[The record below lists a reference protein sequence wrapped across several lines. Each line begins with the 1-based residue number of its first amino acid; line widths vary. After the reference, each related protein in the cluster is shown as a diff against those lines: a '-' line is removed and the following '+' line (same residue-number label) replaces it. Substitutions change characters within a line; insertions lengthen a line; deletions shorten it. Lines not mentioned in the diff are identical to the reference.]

1 MSALKQSILSPFR
14 ALAMLFRE
22 LRFELDDLIRFKSLS
37 LMESERYWRVIFA
50 QVILV
55 AFLGGSLEA
64 ILPLLGFLGF
74 IDLNIVN
81 GIVIIM
87 AIMVLIGGFVL
98 FALNVRIT
106 AKRLKT
112 LHKELIEESAHS
124 TDSNLAD
131 SNFSYFSSLFIRFI
145 TPKYFYISLV
155 ILTILVVCMW
165 IMLENTEYEIE
176 SIVIFLAVVG
186 ALIGLFYSIILLPNL
201 TKVLDIRQ
209 FSLNSKKM
217 LLSIVFISA
226 GFLLIGFSPV
236 VNFIYAYGDS
246 VCFLYMFYGGMGL
259 LLLGLWQYSGTYMRI
274 WLFIAAYGVLT
285 YMITALSVYP
295 YRFAD
300 IEKEA
305 TIIPAMLCFLPL
317 LIWHI
322 RQKAFVGVL
331 GIIWIYDQIVSGYF
345 FDEGY
350 MILYSG
356 IFNAIAFY
364 IFAMIGFYC
373 VRFFSESESFFG
385 RFIRLFSKL
394 WICGSISGLIFI
406 ILFFNGIAFFASG
419 KVVVALGKGV
429 AALLGFSLSLSL
441 QRLKIERFAL
451 LLLVLFSIYVGIL
464 VFKSFDYLHFFG
476 EFAYNPSYTTLSFDS
491 LFGYFVVSFVLLFLF
506 LLTKHTGA
514 DSKYQGFI
522 HLRLCL
528 VLCFSA
534 MILFCM
540 QYLHTALNSY
550 AYSPLGAME
559 ICVFFI
565 ILFSFVL
572 LGLFWRYNVLFALS
586 FVGLMADFIFF
597 PRLSVFLILL
607 SFGVLWEVA
616 KILFL
621 NRQKIESIS

>member
-1 MSALKQSILSPFR
+1 MSALRQSILSPFR
-14 ALAMLFRE
+14 ALATLFRE
-22 LRFELDDLIRFKSLS
+22 LRFELDELIKSKSLS

-55 AFLGGSLEA
+55 AFLGGSLGA
-64 ILPLLGFLGF
+64 ILPLLGF
-74 IDLNIVN
+74 IDSNIVN

-87 AIMVLIGGFVL
+87 AIIVLIGGFVL

-124 TDSNLAD
+124 AD

-155 ILTILVVCMW
+155 ILLI
-165 IMLENTEYEIE
+165 IMAYVGIMFADYEIE

-186 ALIGLFYSIILLPNL
+186 TFIGLFYSIILLPNL
-201 TKVLDIRQ
+201 TKVLDIKQ
-209 FSLNSKKM
+209 FNQDSKKM
-217 LLSIVFISA
+217 LLSIGLISA

-236 VNFIYAYGDS
+236 VNFIYAYEDS

-259 LLLGLWQYSGTYMRI
+259 VLLGLWQYSGTYMKI
-274 WLFIAAYGVLT
+274 WLFIAVYGVLT
-285 YMITALSVYP
+285 YLITALSVYP

-331 GIIWIYDQIVSGYF
+331 GIIWIYNHIVSGYL
-345 FDEGY
+345 FDDGY
-350 MILYSG
+350 MILDSV

-385 RFIRLFSKL
+385 KFIRLFSKL
-394 WICGSISGLIFI
+394 WICGSISGLIFLG
-406 ILFFNGIAFFASG
+406 LFFNGFAFFAL
-419 KVVVALGKGV
+419 VKGV
-429 AALLGFSLSLSL
+429 IALLGFSLSLSL
-441 QRLKIERFAL
+441 QRLKMEHFAL

-464 VFKSFDYLHFFG
+464 FFKSFNYLHFFG
-476 EFAYNPSYTTLSFDS
+476 EFAHNPSYTTLSFDS
-491 LFGYFVVSFVLLFLF
+491 LFGFFVVSFVLLFLF
-506 LLTKHTGA
+506 LLSKHTGA
-514 DSKYQGFI
+514 DSTYQGFI

-534 MILFCM
+534 MILFSM

-550 AYSPLGAME
+550 AYSLWGVME
-559 ICVFFI
+559 ISVFFI
-565 ILFSFVL
+565 IAFSFVL

-586 FVGLMADFIFF
+586 FMGLMADFIFF
-597 PRLSVFLILL
+597 PRFSVFFILL
-607 SFGVLWEVA
+607 FFGVLWEII
-616 KILFL
+616 KILFF

>member
-14 ALAMLFRE
+14 ALATLFRE

-55 AFLGGSLEA
+55 AFLGGSLGA

-87 AIMVLIGGFVL
+87 AIIVLIGGFVL

-112 LHKELIEESAHS
+112 LHKELIEESAC
-124 TDSNLAD
+124 SNPAD

-155 ILTILVVCMW
+155 ILLI
-165 IMLENTEYEIE
+165 IMACVGIMFADYEIE

-186 ALIGLFYSIILLPNL
+186 TFIGLFYSIILLPNL

-209 FSLNSKKM
+209 FNQDSKKM
-217 LLSIVFISA
+217 LLSIVLISA

-236 VNFIYAYGDS
+236 VNFIYAYEDS

-259 LLLGLWQYSGTYMRI
+259 VLLGLWQYSGTYMRI

-322 RQKAFVGVL
+322 RQKAFAGTL
-331 GIIWIYDQIVSGYF
+331 GIIWIYDCIVSGYF

-385 RFIRLFSKL
+385 KFIRLFSKL
-394 WICGSISGLIFI
+394 WICGSISGLIFLG
-406 ILFFNGIAFFASG
+406 LFFNGIAFFALG
-419 KVVVALGKGV
+419 KGVVALGKGV

-464 VFKSFDYLHFFG
+464 VFKSFGYLHFFG

-491 LFGYFVVSFVLLFLF
+491 LLGYFVVSFVLLFLF

-514 DSKYQGFI
+514 DSKYQGFT

-550 AYSPLGAME
+550 AYSLWGVME

-572 LGLFWRYNVLFALS
+572 LGLFWRYNILFALS

-607 SFGVLWEVA
+607 SFGVLWEIA

-621 NRQKIESIS
+621 NRQKAESIS

>member
-14 ALAMLFRE
+14 ALATLFRE

-50 QVILV
+50 EVILV
-55 AFLGGSLEA
+55 LLLGVGLGA
-64 ILPLLGFLGF
+64 ILPLLGF
-74 IDLNIVN
+74 IDSSILN
-81 GIVIIM
+81 GILIIIVIVGI
-87 AIMVLIGGFVL
+87 IGGFVL

-112 LHKELIEESAHS
+112 LHKELIEESAC
-124 TDSNLAD
+124 SNPAD

-155 ILTILVVCMW
+155 ILLI
-165 IMLENTEYEIE
+165 IMACVGIMFADYEIE

-186 ALIGLFYSIILLPNL
+186 TFIGLFYSIILLPNL

-209 FSLNSKKM
+209 FNQDSKKM
-217 LLSIVFISA
+217 LLSIGLISA

-259 LLLGLWQYSGTYMRI
+259 VLLGLWQYSGTYMKI

-322 RQKAFVGVL
+322 RQRAFVGVL
-331 GIIWIYDQIVSGYF
+331 GIIWIYDCIVSGYF

-385 RFIRLFSKL
+385 KFIRLFSKL
-394 WICGSISGLIFI
+394 WICGSISGLIFLG
-406 ILFFNGIAFFASG
+406 LFFNGIAFFALG

-464 VFKSFDYLHFFG
+464 VFKSFGYLHFFG

-540 QYLHTALNSY
+540 QYLHTALKSY
-550 AYSPLGAME
+550 AYSLWGVME

-621 NRQKIESIS
+621 NRQKAESIS

>member
-1 MSALKQSILSPFR
+1 MSALRQCILSPFV

-22 LRFELDDLIRFKSLS
+22 LRFELDELIRSKSLS

-55 AFLGGSLEA
+55 AFLGGGLGA

-74 IDLNIVN
+74 IDSNIVN
-81 GIVIIM
+81 GIVIIT
-87 AIMVLIGGFVL
+87 AIIVLIGGFVL

-131 SNFSYFSSLFIRFI
+131 SKPSYFSHFFIRFI

-155 ILTILVVCMW
+155 ILTILMVYMW

-176 SIVIFLAVVG
+176 FLMALLAVVG
-186 ALIGLFYSIILLPNL
+186 AFIGLFYSIILLPNL

-209 FSLNSKKM
+209 FSLDCKTM
-217 LLSIVFISA
+217 LLSIGLISA
-226 GFLLIGFSPV
+226 GFLLIGFSPIIK
-236 VNFIYAYGDS
+236 FITYEDS
-246 VCFLYMFYGGMGL
+246 VSFLYIFYGGMGL
-259 LLLGLWQYSGTYMRI
+259 VLLGLWQYSGTYMKI

-285 YMITALSVYP
+285 YLITALSVYP

-331 GIIWIYDQIVSGYF
+331 GIIWIYNHIVSGYF
-345 FDEGY
+345 FDDGY
-350 MILYSG
+350 MILDSV

-385 RFIRLFSKL
+385 KLIRLFSKL
-394 WICGSISGLIFI
+394 WICGSISGLIFLG
-406 ILFFNGIAFFASG
+406 LFFNGFAFFAL
-419 KVVVALGKGV
+419 VKGV
-429 AALLGFSLSLSL
+429 IALLGFSLSLSL
-441 QRLKIERFAL
+441 QRLKIEHFAL

-464 VFKSFDYLHFFG
+464 FFKSFNYLHFFG
-476 EFAYNPSYTTLSFDS
+476 EFAHNPSYTTLSFDS
-491 LFGYFVVSFVLLFLF
+491 LFGFFVVSFVLLFLF
-506 LLTKHTGA
+506 LLSKHTGA
-514 DSKYQGFI
+514 DSTYQGFI

-550 AYSPLGAME
+550 AYSLWGVME
-559 ICVFFI
+559 ISVFFI
-565 ILFSFVL
+565 IAFSFVL

-586 FVGLMADFIFF
+586 FMGLMADFIFF
-597 PRLSVFLILL
+597 PRFSVFFILL
-607 SFGVLWEVA
+607 FFGVLWEII
-616 KILFL
+616 KILFF

>member
-74 IDLNIVN
+74 IDLNIVS

-155 ILTILVVCMW
+155 ILLIIVACVG
-165 IMLENTEYEIE
+165 IMFADYEIE

-209 FSLNSKKM
+209 FNLDSKTM
-217 LLSIVFISA
+217 LLSIVLISA

-236 VNFIYAYGDS
+236 VNFIYAYDDS

-259 LLLGLWQYSGTYMRI
+259 VLLGLWQYSGTYMKI

-300 IEKEA
+300 IEKEV

-322 RQKAFVGVL
+322 RQRAFVGVL
-331 GIIWIYDQIVSGYF
+331 GIIWIYDCIVSDYF

-385 RFIRLFSKL
+385 KFIRLFSKL
-394 WICGSISGLIFI
+394 WICGSISGLIFLG
-406 ILFFNGIAFFASG
+406 LFFNGIAFFALG

>member
-1 MSALKQSILSPFR
+1 MLALKQYILSPFV
-14 ALAMLFRE
+14 ALVMLFKE
-22 LRFELDDLIRFKSLS
+22 LRFELDELIRCKSLS

-50 QVILV
+50 EVILV
-55 AFLGGSLEA
+55 LLLGGGVWA
-64 ILPLLGFLGF
+64 ILSLLLSALF
-74 IDLNIVN
+74 NIADSILIVMMII
-81 GIVIIM
+81 GIV
-87 AIMVLIGGFVL
+87 GGFVL
-98 FALNVRIT
+98 FALNIRIT

-112 LHKELIEESAHS
+112 LHKELHKELIEQSARPI
-124 TDSNLAD
+124 DSSLAD
-131 SNFSYFSSLFIRFI
+131 SKPSYFSRFVIRFI

-155 ILTILVVCMW
+155 ICVGCLWGALAGEINEWEKIATI
-165 IMLENTEYEIE
+165 
-176 SIVIFLAVVG
+176 FFAVVG
-186 ALIGLFYSIILLPNL
+186 AFIGLFYSIILLPNL

-209 FSLNSKKM
+209 FSLDCKTM
-217 LLSIVFISA
+217 LLSIGLISA

-259 LLLGLWQYSGTYMRI
+259 VLLGLWQYSGTYMKI

-300 IEKEA
+300 IEKEV

-322 RQKAFVGVL
+322 RQKAFVGTL
-331 GIIWIYDQIVSGYF
+331 GIIWIYDCIMSDYF
-345 FDEGY
+345 FDKRY

-373 VRFFSESESFFG
+373 VRFFGESESFFG
-385 RFIRLFSKL
+385 KFIRLFSKL
-394 WICGSISGLIFI
+394 WICGSISGLIFLG
-406 ILFFNGIAFFASG
+406 LFFNGIAFFALG
-419 KVVVALGKGV
+419 KVVV
-429 AALLGFSLSLSL
+429 ALLGFSLSLSL
-441 QRLKIERFAL
+441 QRLKIEHFAL
-451 LLLVLFSIYVGIL
+451 LLLLLFSIYVGIL
-464 VFKSFDYLHFFG
+464 FFKSFDYLHFFG
-476 EFAYNPSYTTLSFDS
+476 EFAHNPSYTTLSFDS
-491 LFGYFVVSFVLLFLF
+491 LFGFFVMSFVLLFLF
-506 LLTKHTGA
+506 ILSKHTGA
-514 DSKYQGFI
+514 DSTYQGFM

-550 AYSPLGAME
+550 AYSLWGVME
-559 ICVFFI
+559 ISVFFI
-565 ILFSFVL
+565 IAFSFVL

-597 PRLSVFLILL
+597 PKLSVFLILL
-607 SFGVLWEVA
+607 SFGVLWEIA

>member
-37 LMESERYWRVIFA
+37 LMESERYWRMIFA
-50 QVILV
+50 EVILV
-55 AFLGGSLEA
+55 LLLGVGLGA
-64 ILPLLGFLGF
+64 ILPLLGF
-74 IDLNIVN
+74 IDSNILN
-81 GIVIIM
+81 GILIIIVIVGI
-87 AIMVLIGGFVL
+87 IGGFVL

-112 LHKELIEESAHS
+112 LHKELIEESAC
-124 TDSNLAD
+124 SNPAD

-155 ILTILVVCMW
+155 ILLI
-165 IMLENTEYEIE
+165 IMACVGIMFADYEIE

-209 FSLNSKKM
+209 FNQDSKTM
-217 LLSIVFISA
+217 LLSIVLISA

-259 LLLGLWQYSGTYMRI
+259 LLLGLWQYSGTYMKI

-322 RQKAFVGVL
+322 RQRAFVGVL
-331 GIIWIYDQIVSGYF
+331 GIIWIYDCIVSGYF

-385 RFIRLFSKL
+385 KFIRLFSKL
-394 WICGSISGLIFI
+394 WICGSISGLIFLG
-406 ILFFNGIAFFASG
+406 LFFNGIAFFALG

-506 LLTKHTGA
+506 ILTKHTGA

-540 QYLHTALNSY
+540 QYLHTALKSY

-607 SFGVLWEVA
+607 SFGVLWEIA

>member
-55 AFLGGSLEA
+55 AFLGRSLGA
-64 ILPLLGFLGF
+64 ILPLLDF
-74 IDLNIVN
+74 IDSNIVN

-87 AIMVLIGGFVL
+87 AIIVLIGGFML

-155 ILTILVVCMW
+155 ILLIIVACVG

-176 SIVIFLAVVG
+176 FLMALLAVVG

-209 FSLNSKKM
+209 FNQDSKKM
-217 LLSIVFISA
+217 LLGIGLISA

-259 LLLGLWQYSGTYMRI
+259 VLLGLWQYSGTYMKI

-295 YRFAD
+295 YRFED

-331 GIIWIYDQIVSGYF
+331 GIIWIYNHIVNDYF

-350 MILYSG
+350 MILDSG

-373 VRFFSESESFFG
+373 VRFFGESESFFG
-385 RFIRLFSKL
+385 KFIRLFSRL
-394 WICGSISGLIFI
+394 WICGSISGLIFLG
-406 ILFFNGIAFFASG
+406 LFFNGIAFF
-419 KVVVALGKGV
+419 ALGKGV

-441 QRLKIERFAL
+441 QRLKIERFSL

-464 VFKSFDYLHFFG
+464 VFKAFDYLHFFG
-476 EFAYNPSYTTLSFDS
+476 EFAYNPSYTTVSFDS

-514 DSKYQGFI
+514 DSKYQGFT

-540 QYLHTALNSY
+540 QYLHTTLNSY
-550 AYSPLGAME
+550 AYSLWGVME

>member
-37 LMESERYWRVIFA
+37 LMESERYWRMIFA
-50 QVILV
+50 EVILV
-55 AFLGGSLEA
+55 LLLGVGLGA
-64 ILPLLGFLGF
+64 ILPLLGF
-74 IDLNIVN
+74 IDSSILN
-81 GIVIIM
+81 GILIIIVIVGI
-87 AIMVLIGGFVL
+87 IGGFML

-124 TDSNLAD
+124 VDSNLAD

-155 ILTILVVCMW
+155 ILLI
-165 IMLENTEYEIE
+165 IMACVGIMFADYEIE

-186 ALIGLFYSIILLPNL
+186 TLIGLFYSIILLPNL

-209 FSLNSKKM
+209 FNLDSKTM
-217 LLSIVFISA
+217 LLSIVLISA

-259 LLLGLWQYSGTYMRI
+259 LLLGLWQYSGTYMKI

-322 RQKAFVGVL
+322 RQRAFVGVL
-331 GIIWIYDQIVSGYF
+331 GIIWIYDCIVSGYF

-385 RFIRLFSKL
+385 KFIRLFSKL

-506 LLTKHTGA
+506 LLSKHTGA
-514 DSKYQGFI
+514 DSKYQGFT

-550 AYSPLGAME
+550 AYSLWGVME

-597 PRLSVFLILL
+597 PKLSVFLILL
-607 SFGVLWEVA
+607 SFGVLWEIA

>member
-37 LMESERYWRVIFA
+37 LMESERYWRMIFA

-87 AIMVLIGGFVL
+87 AIIVLIGGFML

-155 ILTILVVCMW
+155 ILLI
-165 IMLENTEYEIE
+165 IMACVGIMFADYEIE

-209 FSLNSKKM
+209 FNLNSKTM
-217 LLSIVFISA
+217 LLSIGLISA

-236 VNFIYAYGDS
+236 VNFIYAYKDS

-259 LLLGLWQYSGTYMRI
+259 LLLGLWQYSGTYMKI

-331 GIIWIYDQIVSGYF
+331 GIIWIYDCIVGGYF

-385 RFIRLFSKL
+385 KFIRLFSKL
-394 WICGSISGLIFI
+394 WICGSISGLIFLG
-406 ILFFNGIAFFASG
+406 LFFNGIAFFALG
-419 KVVVALGKGV
+419 KVVV
-429 AALLGFSLSLSL
+429 ALLGFSLSLSL
-441 QRLKIERFAL
+441 QRLKIERFSL

-464 VFKSFDYLHFFG
+464 VFKSFGYLHFFG

-540 QYLHTALNSY
+540 QYLHTALDSY
-550 AYSPLGAME
+550 AYSLWGVME

-597 PRLSVFLILL
+597 PKLSVFLILL

>member
-55 AFLGGSLEA
+55 AFLGRSLGA
-64 ILPLLGFLGF
+64 ILPLLDF
-74 IDLNIVN
+74 IDSNIVN

-87 AIMVLIGGFVL
+87 AIIVLIGGFML

-124 TDSNLAD
+124 TDSN
-131 SNFSYFSSLFIRFI
+131 FSYFSSLFIRFI

-155 ILTILVVCMW
+155 ILLIIVACVG

-176 SIVIFLAVVG
+176 FLMALLAVVG
-186 ALIGLFYSIILLPNL
+186 TFIGLFYSIILLPNL
-201 TKVLDIRQ
+201 TKVLDIKQ
-209 FSLNSKKM
+209 FNQDSKKM
-217 LLSIVFISA
+217 LISIGLISA

-236 VNFIYAYGDS
+236 VNFIYAYEYS

-259 LLLGLWQYSGTYMRI
+259 VLLGLWQYSGTYMKI

-285 YMITALSVYP
+285 YMITALSIYP

-331 GIIWIYDQIVSGYF
+331 GIIWIYDCIVNDYF
-345 FDEGY
+345 FDNGY
-350 MILYSG
+350 MFLYSG

-373 VRFFSESESFFG
+373 VRFFGESESFFG
-385 RFIRLFSKL
+385 KFIRLFSRL
-394 WICGSISGLIFI
+394 WICGSISGLIFLG
-406 ILFFNGIAFFASG
+406 LFFNGIAFFA
-419 KVVVALGKGV
+419 LGKGAV
-429 AALLGFSLSLSL
+429 ALLGFSLSLSL

-464 VFKSFDYLHFFG
+464 VFKAFDYLHFFG

-491 LFGYFVVSFVLLFLF
+491 LFGYFVMSFVLLFLF

-514 DSKYQGFI
+514 DSKYQGFT
-522 HLRLCL
+522 HLRLYL

-550 AYSPLGAME
+550 AYSLWGVME

>member
-55 AFLGGSLEA
+55 AFLGGSLGA

-87 AIMVLIGGFVL
+87 AIIVLIGGFVL

-112 LHKELIEESAHS
+112 LHKELIEESAC
-124 TDSNLAD
+124 SNPAD

-155 ILTILVVCMW
+155 ILLI
-165 IMLENTEYEIE
+165 IMACVGIMFADYEIE

-186 ALIGLFYSIILLPNL
+186 TFIGLFYSIILLPNL

-209 FSLNSKKM
+209 FNQDSKKM
-217 LLSIVFISA
+217 LLSIVLISA

-236 VNFIYAYGDS
+236 VNFIYAYEDS

-259 LLLGLWQYSGTYMRI
+259 VLLGLWQYSGTYMKI

-322 RQKAFVGVL
+322 RQKAFAGTL
-331 GIIWIYDQIVSGYF
+331 GIIWIYDCIVSGYF

-385 RFIRLFSKL
+385 KFIRLFSKL
-394 WICGSISGLIFI
+394 WICGSISGLIFLG
-406 ILFFNGIAFFASG
+406 LFFNGIAFFVSG

>member
-55 AFLGGSLEA
+55 AFLGRSLGA
-64 ILPLLGFLGF
+64 ILPLLDF
-74 IDLNIVN
+74 IDSNIVN

-87 AIMVLIGGFVL
+87 AIIVLIGGFML

-124 TDSNLAD
+124 TDSN
-131 SNFSYFSSLFIRFI
+131 FSYFSSLFIRFI

-155 ILTILVVCMW
+155 ILTILMVCMW

-176 SIVIFLAVVG
+176 FLMALLAVVG
-186 ALIGLFYSIILLPNL
+186 TFIGLFYSIILLPNL
-201 TKVLDIRQ
+201 TKVLDIKQ
-209 FSLNSKKM
+209 FNQDSKKM
-217 LLSIVFISA
+217 LISIGLISA

-236 VNFIYAYGDS
+236 VNFIYAYEYS

-259 LLLGLWQYSGTYMRI
+259 VLLGLWQYSGTYMKI

-285 YMITALSVYP
+285 YMITALSIYP

-331 GIIWIYDQIVSGYF
+331 GIIWIYDCIVNDYF
-345 FDEGY
+345 FDNGY
-350 MILYSG
+350 MFLYSG

-385 RFIRLFSKL
+385 KFIRLFSKL
-394 WICGSISGLIFI
+394 WICGSISGLIFLG
-406 ILFFNGIAFFASG
+406 LFFNGIAFFA
-419 KVVVALGKGV
+419 LGKGAV
-429 AALLGFSLSLSL
+429 ALLGFSLSLSL

-464 VFKSFDYLHFFG
+464 VFKAFDYLHFFG

-491 LFGYFVVSFVLLFLF
+491 LLGYFVMSFVLLFLF

-514 DSKYQGFI
+514 DSKYQGFT
-522 HLRLCL
+522 HLRLYL

-550 AYSPLGAME
+550 AYSLWGVME

>member
-14 ALAMLFRE
+14 ALATLFRE

-55 AFLGGSLEA
+55 AFLSGSLGA
-64 ILPLLGFLGF
+64 ILPLLGF
-74 IDLNIVN
+74 IDSNIVN

-87 AIMVLIGGFVL
+87 AIIVLIGGFVL

-124 TDSNLAD
+124 AD

-155 ILTILVVCMW
+155 ILLI
-165 IMLENTEYEIE
+165 IMAYVGIMFADYEIE

-186 ALIGLFYSIILLPNL
+186 TFIGLFYSIILLPNL
-201 TKVLDIRQ
+201 TKVLDIKQ
-209 FSLNSKKM
+209 FNQDSKKM
-217 LLSIVFISA
+217 LLSIGLISA

-236 VNFIYAYGDS
+236 VNFIYAYEDS

-259 LLLGLWQYSGTYMRI
+259 VLLGLWQYSGTYMKI
-274 WLFIAAYGVLT
+274 WLFIAVYGVLT
-285 YMITALSVYP
+285 YLITALSVYP

-385 RFIRLFSKL
+385 KFIRLFSKL
-394 WICGSISGLIFI
+394 WICGSISGLIFLG
-406 ILFFNGIAFFASG
+406 LFFNGIAFFASG
-419 KVVVALGKGV
+419 KSVVALGKGV

-506 LLTKHTGA
+506 LLSKHTGA
-514 DSKYQGFI
+514 DSKYQGFT

-550 AYSPLGAME
+550 AYSLWGVME

-607 SFGVLWEVA
+607 SFGVLWEIA
-616 KILFL
+616 KILFF

>member
-55 AFLGGSLEA
+55 AFLGRSLGA
-64 ILPLLGFLGF
+64 ILPLLDF
-74 IDLNIVN
+74 IDSNIVN

-87 AIMVLIGGFVL
+87 AIIVLIGGFML

-124 TDSNLAD
+124 TDSN
-131 SNFSYFSSLFIRFI
+131 FSYFSSLFIRFI

-155 ILTILVVCMW
+155 ILTILMVCMW

-176 SIVIFLAVVG
+176 FLMALLAVVG
-186 ALIGLFYSIILLPNL
+186 TFIGLFYSIILLPNL
-201 TKVLDIRQ
+201 TKVLDIKQ
-209 FSLNSKKM
+209 FNQDSKKM
-217 LLSIVFISA
+217 LISIGLISA

-236 VNFIYAYGDS
+236 VNFIYAYEYS

-259 LLLGLWQYSGTYMRI
+259 VLLGLWQYSGTYMKI

-285 YMITALSVYP
+285 YMITALSIYP

-300 IEKEA
+300 IEKEV

-331 GIIWIYDQIVSGYF
+331 GIIWIYDCIVNDYF
-345 FDEGY
+345 FDNGY
-350 MILYSG
+350 MFLYSG

-385 RFIRLFSKL
+385 KFIRLFSRL
-394 WICGSISGLIFI
+394 WICGSISGLIFLG
-406 ILFFNGIAFFASG
+406 LFFNGIAFFA
-419 KVVVALGKGV
+419 LGKGAV
-429 AALLGFSLSLSL
+429 ALLGFSLSLSL

-464 VFKSFDYLHFFG
+464 VFKAFDYLHFFG

-491 LFGYFVVSFVLLFLF
+491 LLGYFVMSFVLLFLF

-514 DSKYQGFI
+514 DSKYQGFT
-522 HLRLCL
+522 HLRLYL

-550 AYSPLGAME
+550 AYSLWGVME

>member
-14 ALAMLFRE
+14 ALAMLFKE
-22 LRFELDDLIRFKSLS
+22 LRFELDELIRCKSLS

-50 QVILV
+50 EVILV
-55 AFLGGSLEA
+55 LLLGGGVWA
-64 ILPLLGFLGF
+64 ILSLLLSALF
-74 IDLNIVN
+74 NIADSILIVMMII
-81 GIVIIM
+81 GIV
-87 AIMVLIGGFVL
+87 GGLVL

-112 LHKELIEESAHS
+112 LHKELHKELIEESAHS

-131 SNFSYFSSLFIRFI
+131 SKPSYFSRFFIRFI

-155 ILTILVVCMW
+155 ICVGCLWGALAGEINEWEKIATI
-165 IMLENTEYEIE
+165 
-176 SIVIFLAVVG
+176 FFAVVG
-186 ALIGLFYSIILLPNL
+186 TFIGLFYSIILLPNL

-209 FSLNSKKM
+209 FSLDCKTM
-217 LLSIVFISA
+217 LLSIGLISA
-226 GFLLIGFSPV
+226 GFLLIGFSPIIK
-236 VNFIYAYGDS
+236 FITYEDS
-246 VCFLYMFYGGMGL
+246 VCFLYILYGGMGL
-259 LLLGLWQYSGTYMRI
+259 VLLGLWQYSGTYMKI

-285 YMITALSVYP
+285 YLITALSVYP

-331 GIIWIYDQIVSGYF
+331 GIIWIYNHIVSGYL
-345 FDEGY
+345 FDDGY
-350 MILYSG
+350 MILDSV
-356 IFNAIAFY
+356 IFNAIALY

-385 RFIRLFSKL
+385 KFIRLCSKL
-394 WICGSISGLIFI
+394 WICGSISGLIFLG
-406 ILFFNGIAFFASG
+406 LFFNGLAFFAL
-419 KVVVALGKGV
+419 VKGV
-429 AALLGFSLSLSL
+429 IALLGFSLSLSL
-441 QRLKIERFAL
+441 QRLKIEHFAL

-464 VFKSFDYLHFFG
+464 FFKSFDYLHFFG
-476 EFAYNPSYTTLSFDS
+476 EFAHNPSYTTLSFDS
-491 LFGYFVVSFVLLFLF
+491 LFGFFVMSFVLLFLF
-506 LLTKHTGA
+506 LLSKHTGA
-514 DSKYQGFI
+514 DSTYQGFM

-534 MILFCM
+534 MIVFCM

-550 AYSPLGAME
+550 AYSLWGVME
-559 ICVFFI
+559 ISVFFI
-565 ILFSFVL
+565 IAFSVVL

-597 PRLSVFLILL
+597 PRFSVFFILL
-607 SFGVLWEVA
+607 SFGTLWEIA
-616 KILFL
+616 KILFF

>member
-1 MSALKQSILSPFR
+1 MSALRQCILSPFV
-14 ALAMLFRE
+14 ALVMLFRE
-22 LRFELDDLIRFKSLS
+22 LRFELDELIRSKSLS

-55 AFLGGSLEA
+55 AFLGGGLGA

-74 IDLNIVN
+74 IDSNIVN
-81 GIVIIM
+81 GIVIII
-87 AIMVLIGGFVL
+87 AIIVLIGGFVL
-98 FALNVRIT
+98 FALNIRIT

-131 SNFSYFSSLFIRFI
+131 SEPSYFSHFFIRFI

-155 ILTILVVCMW
+155 ICVGCLWSALAGEINEWEKIATI
-165 IMLENTEYEIE
+165 
-176 SIVIFLAVVG
+176 FFAVVG

-217 LLSIVFISA
+217 LLGIGLISA

-259 LLLGLWQYSGTYMRI
+259 VLLGLWQYSGTYMKI

-300 IEKEA
+300 IEKEV

-331 GIIWIYDQIVSGYF
+331 GIIWIYDCITSDYF
-345 FDEGY
+345 FDKRY

-373 VRFFSESESFFG
+373 VRFFGESESFFG
-385 RFIRLFSKL
+385 KFIRLFSKL
-394 WICGSISGLIFI
+394 WICGSISGLIFLG
-406 ILFFNGIAFFASG
+406 LFFNGIAFFALG

-441 QRLKIERFAL
+441 QRLKIERFSL

-464 VFKSFDYLHFFG
+464 VFKSFGYLHFFG

-540 QYLHTALNSY
+540 QYLHTALDSY
-550 AYSPLGAME
+550 AYSLWGVME

-597 PRLSVFLILL
+597 PKLSVFLILL
-607 SFGVLWEVA
+607 SFGVLWEIA

>member
-1 MSALKQSILSPFR
+1 MSALKQYILSPFV
-14 ALAMLFRE
+14 ALVMLFRE
-22 LRFELDDLIRFKSLS
+22 LRFELDELIRCKSLS

-50 QVILV
+50 EVILV
-55 AFLGGSLEA
+55 LLLGGGVWA
-64 ILPLLGFLGF
+64 ILSLLLSALF
-74 IDLNIVN
+74 NIADSILIVMMII
-81 GIVIIM
+81 GIV
-87 AIMVLIGGFVL
+87 GGLVL
-98 FALNVRIT
+98 FALNIRIT

-112 LHKELIEESAHS
+112 LHKELHKELIEESAHS

-131 SNFSYFSSLFIRFI
+131 SKPSYFSRFVIRFI

-155 ILTILVVCMW
+155 ICVGCLWGALAGEINEWEKIATI
-165 IMLENTEYEIE
+165 
-176 SIVIFLAVVG
+176 FFAVVG
-186 ALIGLFYSIILLPNL
+186 TFIGLFYSIILLPNL

-217 LLSIVFISA
+217 LLGIGLISA

-259 LLLGLWQYSGTYMRI
+259 VLLGLWQYSGTYMKI

-300 IEKEA
+300 IEKEV

-331 GIIWIYDQIVSGYF
+331 GIIWIYDCIMSDYF
-345 FDEGY
+345 FDKRY

-356 IFNAIAFY
+356 IFNAIALY

-385 RFIRLFSKL
+385 KLIRLFSKL
-394 WICGSISGLIFI
+394 WICGSISGLIFLG
-406 ILFFNGIAFFASG
+406 LFFNGIAFFAL
-419 KVVVALGKGV
+419 VKGV
-429 AALLGFSLSLSL
+429 VALLGFSLSLSL
-441 QRLKIERFAL
+441 QRLKIERFSL

-464 VFKSFDYLHFFG
+464 VFKSFGYLHFFG
-476 EFAYNPSYTTLSFDS
+476 EFAYNPSYTTLGFDS
-491 LFGYFVVSFVLLFLF
+491 LFGFFVMSFVLLFLF
-506 LLTKHTGA
+506 LLSKHTGA
-514 DSKYQGFI
+514 DSTYQGFI

-550 AYSPLGAME
+550 AYSLWGVME
-559 ICVFFI
+559 ISVFFI
-565 ILFSFVL
+565 IAFSFVL

-586 FVGLMADFIFF
+586 FMGLMADFIFF

-616 KILFL
+616 KIVFF

>member
-37 LMESERYWRVIFA
+37 LMESERYWRMIFA

-55 AFLGGSLEA
+55 AFLGGSLGA
-64 ILPLLGFLGF
+64 ILPLLGF
-74 IDLNIVN
+74 IDSSILN
-81 GIVIIM
+81 GILIIIVIVGI
-87 AIMVLIGGFVL
+87 IGGFVL

-112 LHKELIEESAHS
+112 LHKELIEESAC
-124 TDSNLAD
+124 SNPAD

-155 ILTILVVCMW
+155 ILLI
-165 IMLENTEYEIE
+165 IMACVGIMFADYEIE

-209 FSLNSKKM
+209 FNLNSKTM
-217 LLSIVFISA
+217 LLSIVLLCA

-259 LLLGLWQYSGTYMRI
+259 LLLGLWQYSGTYMKI

-331 GIIWIYDQIVSGYF
+331 GIIWIYDCIVSGYF

-385 RFIRLFSKL
+385 KFIRLFSKL

-464 VFKSFDYLHFFG
+464 VFKSFGYLHFFG

-540 QYLHTALNSY
+540 QYLHTALKSY

>member
-50 QVILV
+50 EVILV
-55 AFLGGSLEA
+55 LLLGVGLGA
-64 ILPLLGFLGF
+64 ILPLLGF
-74 IDLNIVN
+74 IDSNIVN

-87 AIMVLIGGFVL
+87 AIIVLIGGFVL

-112 LHKELIEESAHS
+112 LHKELIEESAC
-124 TDSNLAD
+124 SNPAD

-155 ILTILVVCMW
+155 ILLI
-165 IMLENTEYEIE
+165 IMACVGIMFADYEIE

-209 FSLNSKKM
+209 FNLDSKTM
-217 LLSIVFISA
+217 LLSIVLISA

-259 LLLGLWQYSGTYMRI
+259 VLLGLWQYSGTYMKI

-305 TIIPAMLCFLPL
+305 TIIPTMLCFLPL

-322 RQKAFVGVL
+322 RQKAFAGTL
-331 GIIWIYDQIVSGYF
+331 GIIWIYDCIVSGYF

-385 RFIRLFSKL
+385 KFIRLFSKL
-394 WICGSISGLIFI
+394 WICGSISGLIFLG
-406 ILFFNGIAFFASG
+406 LFFNGIAFFALG

-514 DSKYQGFI
+514 DSKYQGFT

-540 QYLHTALNSY
+540 QYLHTALKSY

>member
-87 AIMVLIGGFVL
+87 TIIVLIGGFVL

-112 LHKELIEESAHS
+112 LHKELIEESAC
-124 TDSNLAD
+124 SNPAD

-155 ILTILVVCMW
+155 ILLI
-165 IMLENTEYEIE
+165 IMACVGIMFADYEIE

-209 FSLNSKKM
+209 FNLNSKKM
-217 LLSIVFISA
+217 LISIVLLCA

-259 LLLGLWQYSGTYMRI
+259 LLLGLWQYSGTYMKI

-300 IEKEA
+300 IDKEA

-331 GIIWIYDQIVSGYF
+331 GIIWIYDCIVSGYF

-385 RFIRLFSKL
+385 KFIRLFSKL
-394 WICGSISGLIFI
+394 WICGSISGLIFLG
-406 ILFFNGIAFFASG
+406 LFFNGIAFFVSG

-464 VFKSFDYLHFFG
+464 VFKSFGYLHFFG

-540 QYLHTALNSY
+540 QYLHTALKSY

-621 NRQKIESIS
+621 NRQKAESIS

>member
-1 MSALKQSILSPFR
+1 MLALKQYILSPFV
-14 ALAMLFRE
+14 ALAMLFKE
-22 LRFELDDLIRFKSLS
+22 LRFELDELIRCKSLS

-50 QVILV
+50 EVILV
-55 AFLGGSLEA
+55 LLLGGGVWA
-64 ILPLLGFLGF
+64 ILSLLLSALF
-74 IDLNIVN
+74 NIADSILIVMMII
-81 GIVIIM
+81 GIV
-87 AIMVLIGGFVL
+87 GGLVL

-112 LHKELIEESAHS
+112 LHKELHKELIEQSARPI
-124 TDSNLAD
+124 DSSLAD
-131 SNFSYFSSLFIRFI
+131 SKPSYFSRFVIRFI

-155 ILTILVVCMW
+155 ICVGCLWGALAGEINEWEKIATI
-165 IMLENTEYEIE
+165 
-176 SIVIFLAVVG
+176 FFAVVG
-186 ALIGLFYSIILLPNL
+186 TFIGLFYSIILLPNL

-217 LLSIVFISA
+217 LLGIGLISA

-259 LLLGLWQYSGTYMRI
+259 VLLGLWQYSGTYMKI

-300 IEKEA
+300 IEKEV

-331 GIIWIYDQIVSGYF
+331 GIIWIYDHIVSGYL
-345 FDEGY
+345 FDGY
-350 MILYSG
+350 MILDSV
-356 IFNAIAFY
+356 IFNAIALY

-385 RFIRLFSKL
+385 KFIRLFSKL
-394 WICGSISGLIFI
+394 WICGSISGLIFLG
-406 ILFFNGIAFFASG
+406 LFFNGFAFFAL
-419 KVVVALGKGV
+419 VKGV
-429 AALLGFSLSLSL
+429 VALLGFSLSLSL
-441 QRLKIERFAL
+441 QRLKIEHFAL

-464 VFKSFDYLHFFG
+464 FFKSFNYLHFFG
-476 EFAYNPSYTTLSFDS
+476 EFAHNPSYTTLSFDS
-491 LFGYFVVSFVLLFLF
+491 LFGFFVMSFVLLFLF
-506 LLTKHTGA
+506 ILSKHTGA
-514 DSKYQGFI
+514 DSTYQGFM

-550 AYSPLGAME
+550 AYSLLGVME
-559 ICVFFI
+559 ISVFFI
-565 ILFSFVL
+565 IFFSFVL

-586 FVGLMADFIFF
+586 FMGLMADFIFF
-597 PRLSVFLILL
+597 PRFSVFFILL
-607 SFGVLWEVA
+607 FFGVLWEII
-616 KILFL
+616 KILFF
-621 NRQKIESIS
+621 NRQKVESIS

>member
-64 ILPLLGFLGF
+64 ILPWIGF
-74 IDLNIVN
+74 IDSNIVN

-87 AIMVLIGGFVL
+87 AIIVLIGGFVL

-124 TDSNLAD
+124 TDSN
-131 SNFSYFSSLFIRFI
+131 FSYFSSLFIRFI

-155 ILTILVVCMW
+155 ILLI
-165 IMLENTEYEIE
+165 IMACVGIMFADYEIE
-176 SIVIFLAVVG
+176 SIVILLAVVG

-209 FSLNSKKM
+209 FNQDSKKM
-217 LLSIVFISA
+217 LLSIVLISA

-236 VNFIYAYGDS
+236 VNFIYAYDDS

-259 LLLGLWQYSGTYMRI
+259 VLLGLCQYSGTYMKI

-331 GIIWIYDQIVSGYF
+331 GIIWIYDCIVSGYF

-385 RFIRLFSKL
+385 KFIRLFSKL
-394 WICGSISGLIFI
+394 WICGSISGLIFLG
-406 ILFFNGIAFFASG
+406 LFFNGIAFFASG

-441 QRLKIERFAL
+441 QRLKIERFSL

-464 VFKSFDYLHFFG
+464 VFKSFGYLHFFG

-550 AYSPLGAME
+550 AYSLWGVME

>member
-1 MSALKQSILSPFR
+1 MSALRQCILSPFV
-14 ALAMLFRE
+14 ALVMLFRE

-55 AFLGGSLEA
+55 AFLGGSLGA
-64 ILPLLGFLGF
+64 ILPLLGF

-124 TDSNLAD
+124 TDSN
-131 SNFSYFSSLFIRFI
+131 FSYFSSLFIRFI

-155 ILTILVVCMW
+155 ILTILMLCMW
-165 IMLENTEYEIE
+165 IMLENTKYEVE
-176 SIVIFLAVVG
+176 FLMALLAVVG
-186 ALIGLFYSIILLPNL
+186 AFIGLFYSIILLPNL

-209 FSLNSKKM
+209 FSLDCKTM
-217 LLSIVFISA
+217 LLSIVLISA
-226 GFLLIGFSPV
+226 GFFLIGFSPIIK
-236 VNFIYAYGDS
+236 FITYDDS
-246 VCFLYMFYGGMGL
+246 VCFLYIFYGGMGL
-259 LLLGLWQYSGTYMRI
+259 VLLGLWQYSGTYMRI

-285 YMITALSVYP
+285 YLITALSVYP

-331 GIIWIYDQIVSGYF
+331 GIIWIYNHIVSGYL
-345 FDEGY
+345 FDDGY
-350 MILYSG
+350 MILDSV

-385 RFIRLFSKL
+385 KLIRLFSKL
-394 WICGSISGLIFI
+394 WICGSISGLIFLG
-406 ILFFNGIAFFASG
+406 LFFNGFAFFAL
-419 KVVVALGKGV
+419 VKGV
-429 AALLGFSLSLSL
+429 IALLGFSLSLSL
-441 QRLKIERFAL
+441 QRLKIEHFAL

-464 VFKSFDYLHFFG
+464 FFKSFNYLHFFG
-476 EFAYNPSYTTLSFDS
+476 EFAHNPSYTTLSFDS
-491 LFGYFVVSFVLLFLF
+491 LFGFFVVSFVLLFLF
-506 LLTKHTGA
+506 LLSKHTGA
-514 DSKYQGFI
+514 DSTYQGFM

-550 AYSPLGAME
+550 AYSLLGVME
-559 ICVFFI
+559 ISVFFI
-565 ILFSFVL
+565 IAFSFVL

-586 FVGLMADFIFF
+586 FMGLMADFIFF
-597 PRLSVFLILL
+597 PRFSVFLILL
-607 SFGVLWEVA
+607 FFGMLWEII
-616 KILFL
+616 KILFF
-621 NRQKIESIS
+621 NRQKAKSIS

>member
-50 QVILV
+50 EVILV
-55 AFLGGSLEA
+55 LLLGVGLGA
-64 ILPLLGFLGF
+64 ILPLLGF
-74 IDLNIVN
+74 IDSNIVN

-87 AIMVLIGGFVL
+87 AIIVLIGGFVL

-112 LHKELIEESAHS
+112 LHKELIEESAC
-124 TDSNLAD
+124 SNPAD

-155 ILTILVVCMW
+155 ILLI
-165 IMLENTEYEIE
+165 IMACVGIMFADYEIE

-209 FSLNSKKM
+209 FNLDSKTM
-217 LLSIVFISA
+217 LLSIVLISA

-259 LLLGLWQYSGTYMRI
+259 VLLGLWQYSGTYMKI

-305 TIIPAMLCFLPL
+305 TIIPTMLCFLPL

-331 GIIWIYDQIVSGYF
+331 GIIWIYDCIVSGYF

-385 RFIRLFSKL
+385 KFIRLFSKL
-394 WICGSISGLIFI
+394 WICGSISGLIFLG
-406 ILFFNGIAFFASG
+406 LFFNGIAFFALG

-514 DSKYQGFI
+514 DSKYQGFT

-540 QYLHTALNSY
+540 QYLHTALKSY
-550 AYSPLGAME
+550 AYSLWGVME

>member
-50 QVILV
+50 EVILV
-55 AFLGGSLEA
+55 LLLGVGLGA
-64 ILPLLGFLGF
+64 ILPLLGF
-74 IDLNIVN
+74 IDSNIVN

-87 AIMVLIGGFVL
+87 AIIVLIGGFVL

-112 LHKELIEESAHS
+112 LHKELIEESAC
-124 TDSNLAD
+124 SNPAD

-155 ILTILVVCMW
+155 ILLI
-165 IMLENTEYEIE
+165 IMACVGIMFADYEIE

-209 FSLNSKKM
+209 FNLDSKTM
-217 LLSIVFISA
+217 LLSIVLISA

-259 LLLGLWQYSGTYMRI
+259 VLLGLWQYSGTYMKI

-305 TIIPAMLCFLPL
+305 TIIPTMLCFLPL

-331 GIIWIYDQIVSGYF
+331 GIIWIYDCIVSGYF

-385 RFIRLFSKL
+385 KFIRLFSKL
-394 WICGSISGLIFI
+394 WICGSISGLIFLG
-406 ILFFNGIAFFASG
+406 LFFNGIAFFALG

-514 DSKYQGFI
+514 DSKYQGFT

-540 QYLHTALNSY
+540 QYLHTALKSY

>member
-50 QVILV
+50 EVILV
-55 AFLGGSLEA
+55 LLLGVGLGA
-64 ILPLLGFLGF
+64 ILPLLGF
-74 IDLNIVN
+74 IDSSILN
-81 GIVIIM
+81 GILIIIVIVGI
-87 AIMVLIGGFVL
+87 IGGFVL

-112 LHKELIEESAHS
+112 LHKELIEESAC
-124 TDSNLAD
+124 SNPAD

-155 ILTILVVCMW
+155 ILLI
-165 IMLENTEYEIE
+165 IMACVGIMFADYEIE

-209 FSLNSKKM
+209 FNQDSKKM
-217 LLSIVFISA
+217 LLSIGLISA

-236 VNFIYAYGDS
+236 VNFIYAYEDS

-259 LLLGLWQYSGTYMRI
+259 LLLGLWQYSGTYMKI

-322 RQKAFVGVL
+322 RQRAFVGVL
-331 GIIWIYDQIVSGYF
+331 GIIWIYDCIVSGYF

-385 RFIRLFSKL
+385 KFIRLFSKL
-394 WICGSISGLIFI
+394 WICGSISGLIFLG
-406 ILFFNGIAFFASG
+406 LFFNGIAFFASG

-540 QYLHTALNSY
+540 QYLHTALKSY

-572 LGLFWRYNVLFALS
+572 LGLFWRYNVLFGLS

-607 SFGVLWEVA
+607 FFGVLWEVA

-621 NRQKIESIS
+621 NRQKAESIS

>member
-55 AFLGGSLEA
+55 AFLGGSLWA

-87 AIMVLIGGFVL
+87 AIIVLIGGFVL

-112 LHKELIEESAHS
+112 LHKELIEESAC
-124 TDSNLAD
+124 SNPAD

-155 ILTILVVCMW
+155 ILLI
-165 IMLENTEYEIE
+165 IMACVGIMFADYEIE

-186 ALIGLFYSIILLPNL
+186 TFIGLFYSIILLPNL

-209 FSLNSKKM
+209 FNQDSKKM
-217 LLSIVFISA
+217 LLSIVLISA

-236 VNFIYAYGDS
+236 VNFIYAYEDS

-259 LLLGLWQYSGTYMRI
+259 VLLGLWQYSGTYMKI

-322 RQKAFVGVL
+322 RQKAFAGTL
-331 GIIWIYDQIVSGYF
+331 GIIWIYDCIVSGYF

-385 RFIRLFSKL
+385 KFIRLFSKL
-394 WICGSISGLIFI
+394 WICGSISGLIFLG
-406 ILFFNGIAFFASG
+406 LFFNGIAFFASG

-464 VFKSFDYLHFFG
+464 VFKSFGYLHFFG

-491 LFGYFVVSFVLLFLF
+491 LFGYFVISFVLLFLF
-506 LLTKHTGA
+506 LLSKHTGA
-514 DSKYQGFI
+514 DSKYQGFT

-550 AYSPLGAME
+550 AYSLWGVME

-572 LGLFWRYNVLFALS
+572 LGLFWRYNILFALS

-616 KILFL
+616 KILFF
-621 NRQKIESIS
+621 NRQKAESIS

>member
-14 ALAMLFRE
+14 ALATLFRE

-155 ILTILVVCMW
+155 ILLI
-165 IMLENTEYEIE
+165 IMACVGIMFADYEIE

-209 FSLNSKKM
+209 FNLDSKTM
-217 LLSIVFISA
+217 LLSIGLISA

-236 VNFIYAYGDS
+236 VNFIYAYEDS

-259 LLLGLWQYSGTYMRI
+259 VLLGLWQYSGTYMKI

-322 RQKAFVGVL
+322 RQRAFVGVL
-331 GIIWIYDQIVSGYF
+331 GIIWIYDCIVSGYF

-350 MILYSG
+350 MILYNG

-385 RFIRLFSKL
+385 KFIRLFSKL
-394 WICGSISGLIFI
+394 WICGSISGLIFLG
-406 ILFFNGIAFFASG
+406 LFFNGIAFFASG

-441 QRLKIERFAL
+441 QRLKIERFSL

-540 QYLHTALNSY
+540 QYLHTALKSY

-607 SFGVLWEVA
+607 SFGVLWEIA

>member
-1 MSALKQSILSPFR
+1 
-14 ALAMLFRE
+14 
-22 LRFELDDLIRFKSLS
+22 
-37 LMESERYWRVIFA
+37 
-50 QVILV
+50 
-55 AFLGGSLEA
+55 
-64 ILPLLGFLGF
+64 
-74 IDLNIVN
+74 
-81 GIVIIM
+81 
-87 AIMVLIGGFVL
+87 
-98 FALNVRIT
+98 
-106 AKRLKT
+106 
-112 LHKELIEESAHS
+112 
-124 TDSNLAD
+124 
-131 SNFSYFSSLFIRFI
+131 
-145 TPKYFYISLV
+145 
-155 ILTILVVCMW
+155 
-165 IMLENTEYEIE
+165 
-176 SIVIFLAVVG
+176 
-186 ALIGLFYSIILLPNL
+186 
-201 TKVLDIRQ
+201 
-209 FSLNSKKM
+209 
-217 LLSIVFISA
+217 
-226 GFLLIGFSPV
+226 
-236 VNFIYAYGDS
+236 
-246 VCFLYMFYGGMGL
+246 
-259 LLLGLWQYSGTYMRI
+259 
-274 WLFIAAYGVLT
+274 
-285 YMITALSVYP
+285 MITALSVYP
-295 YRFAD
+295 YRFED

-322 RQKAFVGVL
+322 RQKAFAGTL
-331 GIIWIYDQIVSGYF
+331 GIIWIYDCIVNDYF

-373 VRFFSESESFFG
+373 VRFFGESESFFG
-385 RFIRLFSKL
+385 KFIRLFSRL
-394 WICGSISGLIFI
+394 WICGSISGLIFLG
-406 ILFFNGIAFFASG
+406 LFFNGIAFF
-419 KVVVALGKGV
+419 ALGKGV
-429 AALLGFSLSLSL
+429 AALLGLSLSLSL
-441 QRLKIERFAL
+441 QRLKIERFSL

-464 VFKSFDYLHFFG
+464 VFKAFDYLHFFG
-476 EFAYNPSYTTLSFDS
+476 EFAYNPSYTTFSFDS

-514 DSKYQGFI
+514 DSKYQGFT

-540 QYLHTALNSY
+540 QYLHTTLNSY
-550 AYSPLGAME
+550 AYSLWGVME

>member
-55 AFLGGSLEA
+55 AFLGGSLGA

-74 IDLNIVN
+74 IDFNIVS

-98 FALNVRIT
+98 FVLNVRIT

-112 LHKELIEESAHS
+112 LHKELIEESAC
-124 TDSNLAD
+124 SNPAD

-155 ILTILVVCMW
+155 ILLI
-165 IMLENTEYEIE
+165 IMACVGIMFADYEIE

-209 FSLNSKKM
+209 FNQDSKKM
-217 LLSIVFISA
+217 LLSIGLISA

-259 LLLGLWQYSGTYMRI
+259 VLLGLWQYSGTYMKI

-322 RQKAFVGVL
+322 RQKAFAGTL
-331 GIIWIYDQIVSGYF
+331 GIIWIYDCIVSGYF

-385 RFIRLFSKL
+385 KFIRLFSKL
-394 WICGSISGLIFI
+394 WICGSISGLIFLG
-406 ILFFNGIAFFASG
+406 LFFNGIAFFASG

-528 VLCFSA
+528 VFCFSA

-540 QYLHTALNSY
+540 QYLHTALNGY
-550 AYSPLGAME
+550 GYSPLGAME

-621 NRQKIESIS
+621 NRQKAESIS

>member
-1 MSALKQSILSPFR
+1 MLALKQYILSPFV
-14 ALAMLFRE
+14 ALVMLFKD
-22 LRFELDDLIRFKSLS
+22 LRFELDELIRCKSLS

-50 QVILV
+50 EVILV
-55 AFLGGSLEA
+55 LLLGGSVWA
-64 ILPLLGFLGF
+64 ILSLLLSALF
-74 IDLNIVN
+74 NIADSILIVMMII
-81 GIVIIM
+81 GIV
-87 AIMVLIGGFVL
+87 GGLVL

-112 LHKELIEESAHS
+112 LHKELHKELIEQSAHS
-124 TDSNLAD
+124 IDSSLAD
-131 SNFSYFSSLFIRFI
+131 SKPSYFSRFVIRFI

-155 ILTILVVCMW
+155 ICVGCLWGALAGEINEWEKIATI
-165 IMLENTEYEIE
+165 
-176 SIVIFLAVVG
+176 FFAVVG
-186 ALIGLFYSIILLPNL
+186 TFIGLFYSIILLPNL

-209 FSLNSKKM
+209 FSLDCKTM
-217 LLSIVFISA
+217 LLSIGLISA
-226 GFLLIGFSPV
+226 GLLLIGFSPIIK
-236 VNFIYAYGDS
+236 FITYEDS
-246 VCFLYMFYGGMGL
+246 VSFLYIFYGGMGL
-259 LLLGLWQYSGTYMRI
+259 VLLGLWQYSGTYMKI

-300 IEKEA
+300 IEKEV

-331 GIIWIYDQIVSGYF
+331 GIIWIYDCIMSDYF
-345 FDEGY
+345 FDKRY

-356 IFNAIAFY
+356 IFNAIALY

-373 VRFFSESESFFG
+373 VRFFGESESFFG
-385 RFIRLFSKL
+385 KFIRLFSKL
-394 WICGSISGLIFI
+394 WICGSISGLIFLG
-406 ILFFNGIAFFASG
+406 LFFNGIAFFA
-419 KVVVALGKGV
+419 LGKGV
-429 AALLGFSLSLSL
+429 VALLGFSLSLSL
-441 QRLKIERFAL
+441 QRLKIEHFSL

-464 VFKSFDYLHFFG
+464 FFKSFNYLHFFG
-476 EFAYNPSYTTLSFDS
+476 EFAHNPSYTTLSFDS
-491 LFGYFVVSFVLLFLF
+491 LFGFFVVSFVLLFLF
-506 LLTKHTGA
+506 ILSKHTGA
-514 DSKYQGFI
+514 DSTYQGFI

-550 AYSPLGAME
+550 AYSLWGVME
-559 ICVFFI
+559 ISVFFI
-565 ILFSFVL
+565 IAFSFVL

-597 PRLSVFLILL
+597 PRFSVFLILL
-607 SFGVLWEVA
+607 SFGVLWEII
-616 KILFL
+616 KILFF